1 MEMNADGSGPLHLLA
16 PAESDLAAAWARD
29 AARLGEDHPD
39 ALAAALVYAAALD
52 GLDRWAESAALY
64 RRALACQEQSAGRD
78 GQAVAVTL
86 GRLARA
92 CWQLGE
98 LAEAEALYRRA
109 LAATEQALGPA
120 HAETALAANN
130 LGVLL
135 QAQSRTREALPL
147 LKRALR
153 DLRRQL
159 GDAHPHTQ
167 AAREN
172 LQEARKFVL

>member
-1 MEMNADGSGPLHLLA
+1 MNADAGGPLHLLA
-16 PAESDLAAAWARD
+16 PAESDLAEAWARD

-64 RRALACQEQSAGRD
+64 RRVLACQERRAGCD
-78 GQAVAVTL
+78 GQTVAATL

-109 LAATEQALGPA
+109 LAATETWARGPA
-120 HAETALAANN
+120 PVDAALAANN
-130 LGVLL
+130 LGALL
-135 QAQSRTREALPL
+135 HAQGRTREALPL

-172 LQEARKFVL
+172 LQEARKFGS

>member
-1 MEMNADGSGPLHLLA
+1 MNADAAGPLHLLA
-16 PAESDLAAAWARD
+16 PAESHLAEAWARA

-64 RRALACQEQSAGRD
+64 RRVLACQERSAGCD
-78 GQAVAVTL
+78 GQTVAATL
-86 GRLARA
+86 GRLACA
-92 CWQLGE
+92 CWQMGD

-109 LAATEQALGPA
+109 LAVTETSARGPA

-130 LGVLL
+130 LGALL
-135 QAQSRTREALPL
+135 QAQGRTREALPL

-172 LQEARKFVL
+172 LQEARKFGL